1 MIYSLYV
8 RVVIV
13 VRGIEVKKM
22 KKEFI
27 AEIGINHNG
36 DMKLVKEMID
46 MAVICKVNV
55 VKFQK
60 RNPNKAVP
68 EHQKNVEKIVPWRK
82 EPTTYLQYKK
92 DIELS
97 KEDYDE
103 IDSYCRER
111 DIKWTA
117 SVWDLDSIEFLC
129 QYDVPFIKIPSALI
143 TNNDLLRACKS
154 TGKKIY
160 MSTGMS
166 TEEEINK
173 AIEILGD
180 SLDVL
185 FHCNSSYPAKDKE
198 LNLSYITMMKIN
210 YPKLTIGYSGHE
222 EGISACVVAGVL
234 GAEVFER
241 HITLSRSMWG
251 TDQAASIVFDQLYK
265 LRRDLE
271 KVNEWIG
278 LPIKKV
284 TDSEIPIRLKL
295 RGN

>member
-1 MIYSLYV
+1 MN
-8 RVVIV
+8 
-13 VRGIEVKKM
+13 
-22 KKEFI
+22 EFI

-36 DMKLVKEMID
+36 DMTLVKEMID
-46 MAVICKVNV
+46 MAVICKVDV

-60 RNPNKAVP
+60 RNPDIAVP

-82 EPTTYLQYKK
+82 EKTTYLQYKK

-103 IDSYCRER
+103 IDRYCKSK

-117 SVWDLDSIEFLC
+117 SVWDLDSLEFMK
-129 QYDVPFIKIPSALI
+129 QYDVPFIKVPSALI
-143 TNNDLLRACKS
+143 TNIELLEACRDS
-154 TGKKIY
+154 GKKIY

-166 TEEEINK
+166 TEDEVNK
-173 AIEILGD
+173 AVETFGD

-198 LNLSYITMMKIN
+198 LNLSYLTMMKLN
-210 YPKLTIGYSGHE
+210 YPNVRLGYSGHE
-222 EGISACVVAGVL
+222 EGISACIVAKVL

-251 TDQAASIVFDQLYK
+251 TDQASSLVFDQLYK
-265 LRRDLE
+265 LRRDLD
-271 KVNEWIG
+271 KVHDWIG
-278 LPIKKV
+278 LPVKIV
-284 TDSEIPIRLKL
+284 TESEKSIRNKL
-295 RGN
+295 RRI

>member
-1 MIYSLYV
+1 MN
-8 RVVIV
+8 
-13 VRGIEVKKM
+13 
-22 KKEFI
+22 EFI

-46 MAVICKVNV
+46 MAVICKVDV

-60 RNPNKAVP
+60 RNPDKAVP
-68 EHQKNVEKIVPWRK
+68 EHQKNVEKIVPWRQEK
-82 EPTTYLQYKK
+82 TTYLQYKY

-97 KEDYDE
+97 KENYDE
-103 IDSYCRER
+103 IDTYCREK

-117 SVWDLDSIEFLC
+117 SVWDLDSLDFINE
-129 QYDVPFIKIPSALI
+129 YDVPFIKIPSALI
-143 TNNDLLRACKS
+143 TNVELLEACKKS
-154 TGKKIY
+154 GKKIY

-166 TEEEINK
+166 TEEEVNK
-173 AIEILGD
+173 AVEILGD

-185 FHCNSSYPAKDKE
+185 FHCNSSYPAKDTE
-198 LNLSYITMMKIN
+198 LNLSYLTMMKLN
-210 YPKLTIGYSGHE
+210 YPNVRIGYSGHE
-222 EGISACVVAGVL
+222 EGISACVVAKVM

-265 LRRDLE
+265 LIRDLS
-271 KVNEWIG
+271 KVQDWIG

-284 TDSEIPIRLKL
+284 TDSEIPIRKKL
-295 RGN
+295 RGV

>member
-1 MIYSLYV
+1 MN
-8 RVVIV
+8 
-13 VRGIEVKKM
+13 
-22 KKEFI
+22 EFI

-46 MAVICKVNV
+46 MAIICKVDV

-60 RNPNKAVP
+60 RNPDKAVP
-68 EHQKNVEKIVPWRK
+68 EKQKNVEKIVPWRK
-82 EPTTYLQYKK
+82 EKTTYLQYKH

-103 IDSYCRER
+103 IDRYCKSH

-117 SVWDLDSIEFLC
+117 SVWDLDSLEFIC
-129 QYDVPFIKIPSALI
+129 HYNVPFIKIPSAMI
-143 TNNDLLRACKS
+143 TDIELLKACKAS
-154 TGKKIY
+154 GKKIY

-166 TEEEINK
+166 TEEEVNK
-173 AIEILGD
+173 AVEVLGN

-198 LNLSYITMMKIN
+198 LNLSYLTMMKIN
-210 YPKLTIGYSGHE
+210 YPNVRIGYSGHE
-222 EGISACVVAGVL
+222 EGISACVVAKVM

-265 LRRDLE
+265 LRRDLD
-271 KVNEWIG
+271 KVQDWIG

-284 TDSEIPIRLKL
+284 TESEIPIRKKL